1 LVNGAVSPYI
11 ATLSMPTTRLR
22 TAGLAAALLAG
33 AAAPAMAAGVAG
45 LFSQGRSHFVI
56 TGGSATAFDQSYFV
70 LGIGGSY
77 NLFDGFNVGLH
88 VARWTGEDPA
98 ITQITPSV
106 QYVFHRVPG
115 VSPYLGAFYR
125 RAIIDDLPDLDSTGV
140 RAGVYLGAGRSAYL
154 GAGLVQE
161 TYRDCRESVYRDCS
175 DTYPEFSFTFVF

>member
-1 LVNGAVSPYI
+1 MTRN
-11 ATLSMPTTRLR
+11 RLR
-22 TAGLAAALLAG
+22 CVGLAAALLAG
-33 AAAPAMAAGVAG
+33 AAAPATAAGVAG

-56 TGGSATAFDQSYFV
+56 SGGSATAFDQSYFV
-70 LGIGGSY
+70 LGVGGSY
-77 NLFDGFNVGLH
+77 NLFDGFSVGLH

-98 ITQITPSV
+98 ITQITPSL

-140 RAGVYLGAGRSAYL
+140 RAGVYLGVGRSAYL

-175 DTYPEFSFTFVF
+175 GTYPEFNFTFVF